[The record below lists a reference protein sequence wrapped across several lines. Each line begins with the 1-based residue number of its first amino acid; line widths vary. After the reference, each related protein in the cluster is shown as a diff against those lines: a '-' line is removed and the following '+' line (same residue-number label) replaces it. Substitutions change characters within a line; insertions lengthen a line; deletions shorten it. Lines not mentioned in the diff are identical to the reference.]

1 MCVRDSHYPRLLG
14 GDYAAANTL
23 CSVSRSMDTGIEVPI
38 DLEQAGRDLKETTC
52 LTPGQSTRE
61 QQLKFSYPYLY
72 GDCKYL
78 CLGCGL
84 TSKSTLTVTAEFFVS
99 TKTK

>member
-1 MCVRDSHYPRLLG
+1 MTVQPGVCVRDSHNPRLLG
-14 GDYAAANTL
+14 GGYAAAHTL

-52 LTPGQSTRE
+52 LTPGQATRE
-61 QQLKFSYPYLY
+61 QLLKFSYPFLY

-78 CLGCGL
+78 CLDCWL
-84 TSKSTLTVTAEFFVS
+84 RSKSTIFQSNRE
-99 TKTK
+99 